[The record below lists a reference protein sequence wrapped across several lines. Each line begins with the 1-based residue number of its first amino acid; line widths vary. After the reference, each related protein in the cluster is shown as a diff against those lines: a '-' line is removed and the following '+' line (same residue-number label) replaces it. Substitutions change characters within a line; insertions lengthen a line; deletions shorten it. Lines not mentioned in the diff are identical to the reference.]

1 VAVLI
6 LGALALAIRSLV
18 IALASDETKI
28 RWRLEEMVT
37 GFNERH
43 LAPIMEGFAPEFRDA
58 GTNASRDEV
67 REILVSLFFQQ
78 LEAKTGRFLLRAELV
93 PEDLSVTVG
102 EGSPRTASLAM
113 HARFFE
119 LRDGGEQL
127 LWDAHIEGTL
137 AKKEDGWQWVRTTR
151 VNHGDRRRFS
161 RP

>member
-1 VAVLI
+1 LLV

-18 IALASDETKI
+18 HALASDETKI

-58 GTNASRDEV
+58 GTGATRDQLK
-67 REILVSLFFQQ
+67 EILIYLFFQHFD
-78 LEAKTGRFLLRAELV
+78 AKTGRFLLRAELV
-93 PEDLSVTVG
+93 PEDLSVTVQD
-102 EGSPRTASLAM
+102 GSPRAASLAL
-113 HARFFE
+113 HARFLE
-119 LRDGGEQL
+119 LHNDGEEL
-127 LWDAHIEGTL
+127 FWDAHIEGTL
-137 AKKEDGWQWVRTTR
+137 EKKDDGWQWVRTTR